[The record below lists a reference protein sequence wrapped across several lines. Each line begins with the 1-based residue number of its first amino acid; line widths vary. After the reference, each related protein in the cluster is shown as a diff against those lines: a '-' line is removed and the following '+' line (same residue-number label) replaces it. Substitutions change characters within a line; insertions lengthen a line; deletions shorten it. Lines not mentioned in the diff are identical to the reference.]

1 MALNSTET
9 TSTNSGHRSIVF
21 LCGDK
26 SWAHEYLSAT
36 YGDFK
41 QIAVVSHD
49 KPGMLP
55 TPLQDGLYARIEKP
69 NTMLGFTCK
78 HAIVDCHHGFYPDAI
93 SAISGTIQ
101 AGGKLIVLCPALDA
115 WPHQKDEFAAK
126 RTSYGFDGTP
136 SSPHTIKRFMDAA
149 TDAVFIEQWRNP
161 HPKPALLDDTHNTT
175 NENLP
180 PWTPELD
187 HTISIGR
194 DQHHVT
200 AEQKACYLNLSKL
213 ITGNDPYYAILQADR
228 GRGKSHLLGLITR
241 VLEEEPNIDNGIKY
255 WITAPNKGSIKSLV
269 NASGMTLNQFPFIAP
284 EHIQQTVSDRDIL
297 IVDEAAS
304 LPLPLLMSWAQR
316 IKTIIFATTTHG
328 YEGTGKG
335 FQIRF
340 QQFLRS
346 QTHSNHIHSLYLK
359 QPIRYAR
366 NDPLESIIFN
376 AFCLHNEPKG
386 LAIEKIDPE
395 QLRFKHL
402 TQTEMAQQPALLEEV
417 FSLLVQ
423 AHYQTRPSDLR
434 DILDAPQLLTFGLF
448 HEDTLTAVC
457 LLALE
462 GGFSDKDA
470 HLIEAIHRGERRP
483 KGHLAPQV
491 LTLHMNQKQ
500 ALRLRG
506 ARIVRIATLPHL
518 RNQTIGSRL
527 FNYVEADCIKNK
539 LDYLASSYADTDD
552 VRQFWAKNGAQLI
565 RLGNKFDQSS
575 GTRSGLVIKGLSK
588 NGKTLAQHCTSFFA
602 AQNQQH
608 FGYDNLSDDEKTLI
622 TTFVTFTGSYEAIK
636 DILSRCEDWQAE
648 YGTRPFPKKASAE
661 FRELVRRWMAY

>member
-1 MALNSTET
+1 MALNSTES
-9 TSTNSGHRSIVF
+9 TSTSSGHRSIVF

-26 SWAHEYLSAT
+26 NWAYEYLSAT

-69 NTMLGFTCK
+69 NTMLGFTCR
-78 HAIVDCHHGFYPDAI
+78 HAIADCHHGFYPDAI

-255 WITAPNKGSIKSLV
+255 WVTAPNKGSIKSLV
-269 NASGMTLNQFPFIAP
+269 DASGMTLNQFPFIAP
-284 EHIQQTVSDRDIL
+284 EHIQQTVSDHDIL

-386 LAIEKIDPE
+386 LAIEKIDPD

-402 TQTEMAQQPALLEEV
+402 TQTEMAEQPALLEEV

-434 DILDAPQLLTFGLF
+434 DILDAPQFSTFALF
-448 HEDTLTAVC
+448 SDSTIVAVC
-457 LLALE
+457 LMAAE
-462 GGFSDKDA
+462 GGLTDKDTK
-470 HLIEAIHRGERRP
+470 LIQAIHHGERRP
-483 KGHLAPQV
+483 KGHLVPQV

-500 ALRLRG
+500 ALKQNG

-518 RNQTIGSRL
+518 RHQNLGSAL
-527 FNYVEADCIKNK
+527 LTQVETHCRQRQM
-539 LDYLASSYADTDD
+539 DYLASSYANTQD
-552 VRQFWAKNGAQLI
+552 VTHFWIKNGFKLV
-565 RLGNKFDQSS
+565 RLGNKFDQAS
-575 GTRSGLVIKGLSK
+575 GTRSGMVIKGLSQD
-588 NGKTLAQHCTSFFA
+588 GKALQHDAEAFRQ
-602 AQNQQH
+602 AQNHNHKRHQ
-608 FGYDNLSDDEKTLI
+608 DLTRDEKELI
-622 TTFVTFTGSYEAIK
+622 ETFVAYTGSFEAIK